1 MKIKTNITEF
11 LEFINDNQ
19 AIPNG
24 SWIEDEEF
32 LLDDVSVSYDDIVT
46 ITHDSKAKAKLTIL
60 CGDVIFDPELE
71 RGDEELTVCFKRWRK
86 SRNTEYITF
95 SVEKDLAQTLKDAI
109 KKLGGK
115 LI

>member
-32 LLDDVSVSYDDIVT
+32 LLDDISVSYDDLVT
-46 ITHDSKAKAKLTIL
+46 ITHDSKARLTIL
-60 CGDVIFDPELE
+60 CGDVRFEPELE
-71 RGDEELTVCFKRWRK
+71 RDAEELTVRFRRWRK

-95 SVEKDLAQTLKDAI
+95 AVEKNSAQAIKDAI